1 MDLSVVIPLLNES
14 ESLPVLHAE
23 LQAALHPTRLA
34 YELVFV
40 DDGSTDGSLEVLRRL
55 HAADPAHVRVLSFR
69 RNHGKSAAM
78 AAGFAAVRGTWVAT
92 LDADLQDDPAE
103 IPKLLAELEA
113 GADLVCGW
121 KRARRDPW
129 TKRLPSKLFNAVTAR
144 ASGVQLH
151 DFNTGLKVY
160 RAEVVRDLH
169 VYGELHRFV
178 PVLAAWQGF
187 EVREL
192 PVNHRERRFG
202 SSKFGPS
209 RFVNGFLDLVTVM
222 FITRGGR
229 SPLHFFGTLALV
241 FLFIGVA
248 VCGYFVVL
256 WLQGHGMRV
265 RPLMLLGIGFVIVA
279 IQIGSMGLLAEML
292 SAQHAERQTWS
303 FRERLETDVAAA
315 SPARSEA
322 RAGAPPP
329 RP

>member
-1 MDLSVVIPLLNES
+1 MDLSVVIPLFDEE
-14 ESLPVLHAE
+14 ESLPALHQE
-23 LQAALHPTRLA
+23 LLAALRPTGLA
-34 YELVFV
+34 FECIYV

-55 HAADPAHVRVLSFR
+55 HAADPAQVRVLSFR

-78 AAGFAAVRGTWVAT
+78 AAGFAAARGSNIAT

-103 IPKLLAELEA
+103 IPKLLAALDA

-129 TKRLPSKLFNAVTAR
+129 TKRLPSKLFNLVTAR
-144 ASGVQLH
+144 VSGVRLH
-151 DFNTGLKVY
+151 DFNTGLKAY

-187 EVREL
+187 AVHEV
-192 PVNHRERRFG
+192 PVHHRPRQFG
-202 SSKFGPS
+202 RSKFGAA

-229 SPLHFFGTLALV
+229 SPLHFFGTLALGFFFV
-241 FLFIGVA
+241 GLV
-248 VCGYFVVL
+248 VCGYFAVL
-256 WLQGHGMRV
+256 WLQGHGLRV

-303 FRERLETDVAAA
+303 FRERLGMDAAA
-315 SPARSEA
+315 ARDPA

-329 RP
+329 P